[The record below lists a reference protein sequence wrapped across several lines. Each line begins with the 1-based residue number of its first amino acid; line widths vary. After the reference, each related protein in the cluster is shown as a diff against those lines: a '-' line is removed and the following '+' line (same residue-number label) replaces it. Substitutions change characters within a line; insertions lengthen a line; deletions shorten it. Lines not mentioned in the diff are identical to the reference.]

1 MLKICYSV
9 NYVNRNLDQFINLL
23 KKYQINC
30 IIDIRE
36 HHDIEQIYSSFKRE
50 GIKKNLNNSGIYYI
64 DMNREFSLK
73 NGEYSFDDIVVN
85 SDYKKGIER
94 IISGIDKGYKI
105 GLLCEENITKNYS
118 KSSFVAYG
126 LKKNDVYVENIIDEE
141 HVKSQKEIEET
152 FMNVYKI
159 KLIKKVAELS
169 ISNIMNNIDLDMDES
184 DFKAEMLEESYEINY
199 NLLLEAL

>member
-23 KKYQINC
+23 KKYGINC

-50 GIKKNLNNSGIYYI
+50 GIKKSLNNIGIYYI

-85 SDYKKGIER
+85 SDYKRGIER

-105 GLLCEENITKNYS
+105 GLLCEESITKNYS
-118 KSSFVAYG
+118 KASFVAYG

-141 HVKSQKEIEET
+141 RVKSQKEVEET
-152 FMNVYKI
+152 FMNVYKL

-199 NLLLEAL
+199 KLLIEAL